1 MEVLGMERRMRVGST
16 IQDSGKHLLNDLWR
30 NDLARSAPG
39 GEAVNDH
46 YARLGDSFLVLIHA
60 VSDIHVS

>member
-1 MEVLGMERRMRVGST
+1 MGILGMERRLRVGST
-16 IQDSGKHLLNDLWR
+16 SQDSGKHLLNDLGR

-39 GEAVNDH
+39 SEAVNDH

-60 VSDIHVS
+60 VSDVHVS